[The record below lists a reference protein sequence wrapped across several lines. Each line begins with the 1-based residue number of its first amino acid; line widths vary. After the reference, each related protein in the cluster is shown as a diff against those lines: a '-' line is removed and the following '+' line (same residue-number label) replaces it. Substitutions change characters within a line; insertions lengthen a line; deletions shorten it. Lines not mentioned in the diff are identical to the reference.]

1 MIFQDPYASLNPRMT
16 VGDIVAEPLRNFG
29 VARGRKAEQKVQE
42 VMRVV
47 GLNPNFVNRYPH
59 EFSGGQ
65 RQRIGIARA
74 LVLNPTFIVADEPV
88 SALDVSI
95 QAQIVN
101 LMEDLQ
107 EKFQLTFLFIAHDLS
122 VVRHISDRI
131 AVMYLG
137 KIVEIGP
144 SASIRDRPLHPYT
157 KVLESSVPVP
167 DPDIEATRK
176 PILLKGEIPSP
187 VNPPSG
193 CRFHTRCPIAQ
204 QICTDV
210 EPPLEMKESG
220 RFAACHFAGQL

>member
-1 MIFQDPYASLNPRMT
+1 MSAQAAPTAATDPTLKSPILRVEDLVKYFPTGSGLFGRSVVHAVDGVSL
-16 VGDIVAEPLRNFG
+16 A
-29 VARGRKAEQKVQE
+29 
-42 VMRVV
+42 
-47 GLNPNFVNRYPH
+47 
-59 EFSGGQ
+59 
-65 RQRIGIARA
+65 
-74 LVLNPTFIVADEPV
+74 
-88 SALDVSI
+88 I